1 MGNTHEWRVFLACPD
16 TATAKPVADYLT
28 LHDCP
33 AYVVPVSP
41 SFNLLPTAA
50 VIVPTE
56 FLRRA
61 QHIWSSA
68 NILGDLTEGE
78 LEYIVTGKLPG
89 GIPSG
94 PHEHNDAA

>member
-1 MGNTHEWRVFLACPD
+1 MGNTQEWQVFLACPD
-16 TATAKPVADYLT
+16 VATATPVAEYLT

-33 AYVVPVSP
+33 AHVFPVPP
-41 SFNLLPTAA
+41 SFNLMPTAA
-50 VIVPTE
+50 VWVPAE

-61 QHIWSSA
+61 YHIWNSA
-68 NILGDLTEGE
+68 NVLGDLTEGE

-89 GIPSG
+89 DVSG